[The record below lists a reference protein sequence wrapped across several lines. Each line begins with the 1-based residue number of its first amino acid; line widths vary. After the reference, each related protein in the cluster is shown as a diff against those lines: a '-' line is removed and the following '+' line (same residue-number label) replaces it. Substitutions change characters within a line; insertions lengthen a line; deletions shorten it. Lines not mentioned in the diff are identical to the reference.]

1 MTQSCVSTV
10 GLGACMARST
20 HVVVHCA
27 WACSSIYSV
36 WQRKVS
42 RGVLA
47 GFWVGK
53 MSGALEE
60 IQQVTLSHV
69 RSHVTDHWTPTS
81 NLMSSLGQHGTWLSS
96 RYTPCPCILILNI

>member
-1 MTQSCVSTV
+1 MV
-10 GLGACMARST
+10 RSM
-20 HVVVHCA
+20 HVVHCA

-69 RSHVTDHWTPTS
+69 PKSETW
-81 NLMSSLGQHGTWLSS
+81 NLPKGA
-96 RYTPCPCILILNI
+96 RK